1 MEARR
6 RVDAGQRRAGLARRN
21 ITTRRRRWA
30 RRSETELIDA
40 ARDGDREALVAVIET
55 CERSIASGIRSGGLT
70 RGDRE
75 YADTELEA
83 LTTICDRFGDYD
95 HRGPVCAW
103 MRAIA
108 RNIAVGHIR
117 AEIRQRRIREKLAA
131 TRVETVHHDEE
142 YDDGPAPAAMAE
154 SIVAALSPK
163 YREVVEAYYLDGL
176 PAEEI
181 AQRLFISVDTVYV
194 RLHRARRFA
203 LDIAR
208 QAGHA

>member
-1 MEARR
+1 M
-6 RVDAGQRRAGLARRN
+6 
-21 ITTRRRRWA
+21 
-30 RRSETELIDA
+30 
-40 ARDGDREALVAVIET
+40 AVIEG
-55 CERSIASGIRSGGLT
+55 CEQSIASGIRAGGLT
-70 RGDRE
+70 RRDRE
-75 YADTELEA
+75 YADTEHEA

-95 HRGPVCAW
+95 PRGPVCAW

-131 TRVETVHHDEE
+131 SRVETIHEDE
-142 YDDGPAPAAMAE
+142 YDDGSPPAAVIAE
-154 SIVAALSPK
+154 DIVASLSPR

-176 PAEEI
+176 SAEEI
-181 AQRLFISVDTVYV
+181 AETLYISVDTVYV